1 MPLLYGE
8 GDKAFIR
15 LQEEIIRRSDDLSIF
30 CNFQV
35 LSHLE
40 VITIAVG
47 YMPQGWYLGPSQK
60 PWSPSRIPSLRLLQF
75 PDLERDHAENMVSV
89 AVRELSGL
97 TPNINQLFLRGVSL
111 QARVENVQEGMNT
124 GGRVILDCNHDSSL
138 RSVLGLSR

>member
-47 YMPQGWYLGPSQK
+47 YMPQGWYLGLSQK

-75 PDLERDHAENMVSV
+75 PDLERDHAEKMVSV